1 MHRPPPR
8 ADDLVGMELA
18 IAQARLAAAAG
29 EIPVGAVLMRGS
41 EVLAAAHNR
50 TVAAESALAHAELA
64 VLQSCRAADRLHDA
78 TLYVTLEPCS
88 MCAGAIV
95 LAKVGRVVF
104 GALEP
109 KSGMA
114 GSVLDLLREPRLNHR
129 CEVVSGVREA
139 ECGALL
145 RAFFEARRGS

>member
-1 MHRPPPR
+1 
-8 ADDLVGMELA
+8 MELA

-50 TVAAESALAHAELA
+50 TVAAESALAHAELV

-145 RAFFEARRGS
+145 RAFFEARRGV